1 MISTKIMP
9 DGRVTIPPEVRDA
22 LRLAPGDTIIF
33 DIAGRSVT
41 ISRENISEDPFHQF
55 DEWAGDEDN
64 KGYKDF

>member
-1 MISTKIMP
+1 MP

-33 DIAGRSVT
+33 AIVDRSVT
-41 ISRENISEDPFHQF
+41 ISRENISEDPFHLF
-55 DEWAGDEDN
+55 DEWVDDKDN